1 MKNIAYICK
10 WCLGVS
16 FALITLYVI
25 KICIFGDYIA
35 EALIARALPLSIV
48 LLAMSILFFAIEYE
62 NRA

>member
-25 KICIFGDYIA
+25 KICIFDDYIA
-35 EALIARALPLSIV
+35 EFITAKALPLSIV
-48 LLAMSILFFAIEYE
+48 LVAMSILFFAIEYE

>member
-1 MKNIAYICK
+1 MKKIAYICK

-48 LLAMSILFFAIEYE
+48 LLAMSILFFSLGYE